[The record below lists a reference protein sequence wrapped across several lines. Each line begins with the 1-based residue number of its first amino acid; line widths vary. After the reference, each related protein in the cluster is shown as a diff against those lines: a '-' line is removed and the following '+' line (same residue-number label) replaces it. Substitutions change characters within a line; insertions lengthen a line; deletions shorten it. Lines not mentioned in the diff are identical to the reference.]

1 MASSNEIGRRNWWLP
16 LFWLEYF
23 TYLTCKQCEL
33 VSFSS
38 DPANGTPEHTMQLSP
53 CGVAAPPGV
62 SEELIL
68 KLITAKTKLIK
79 IVLSF
84 KKYQNIVVSDN
95 H

>member
-16 LFWLEYF
+16 LFWLAYF
-23 TYLTCKQCEL
+23 TYLTCNQC
-33 VSFSS
+33 

-95 H
+95 HLISKE